1 METGTSILIG
11 AIAVF
16 VTAITV
22 GFIQVRRMRLQ
33 LKKEVE
39 HIIRD
44 VETMVPKKSIYEQL
58 EETLAERKRI
68 IELLDKK

>member
-16 VTAITV
+16 VTAIIM

-39 HIIRD
+39 NIIRD